1 MLSHRSWLRR
11 KDDKVQINTLVYAMG
26 GNTND
31 LLKSFQ
37 ISERD
42 MVYGNVVEQFA
53 SHFVGRSN
61 TIFER
66 ARFNKRIQGEKESVI
81 DFVEDLYKLAETCQ
95 FGTLKDE
102 LIRDRIVVGIQNAN
116 LSQRLMQDDKLT
128 LEKAIRE
135 RQRKWADW
143 SRKNKSTNGND
154 TTQKSKLKWNQNRS
168 PDQHSRK
175 KNRQCSRCG
184 RSTIHKREDCP
195 ANNKTCLKCNKQ
207 GHFAAVCRSNSS
219 AKIQSVDDNSTD
231 SPGDF
236 FLGTISD
243 IENERKWAIDLLLG
257 KSTVKFKIDTGADVT
272 VIPESGFMQT
282 GITRMQ
288 STNKELFG
296 PNQAKLSVKGKIR
309 ATLRTATS
317 KTTEQDIYIV
327 KKLKEPLLGRPAI
340 NALDLIATVEA
351 IQSNAASDMEEEIK
365 APYPNLFKGL
375 GELDGEYNIKLKP
388 GAIPFALTKP
398 RRIPLTMTKKVHDE
412 LTRMEKLGVISKV
425 NIPTDWCAGMV
436 VVPKAD
442 GKIRICVDFTKLN
455 EWVLREIYPLPKMR
469 KSFGRN
475 KRIKIFFEARLMP
488 FGIKSAPEHFQKRMK
503 QLLEKQ
509 DGQVSIIDDVLIHGK
524 TKNEHDSRLKAVL
537 KKFDNAGVTLNPEKC
552 EFAKKMVK
560 FAGNIV
566 SEDGIQ
572 VDPEKIEA
580 VQGMEVPQNWGG
592 AQQKAFE
599 EMKTELSSVPV
610 LAYYDPTKRTVLAAD
625 ASSYGIGAVL
635 WQLNKKGEKKPVAY
649 ASRSMTTTE
658 ERYAQIEKEA
668 LATTWACEKFND
680 YLLGMDFV
688 IETDHKPLV
697 PLLGSKILDQLPPRI
712 QRFKMRLMKYSF
724 TIRHIPGKELVVAD
738 ALSRAPNMKQPT
750 KSDNNLS
757 EDLNIYVAQ
766 IVQNIPASER
776 RLEEIRRHQQ
786 EDPVCTKLVEF
797 CSEGWPDRNR
807 ITSTL
812 LPYYFER
819 ATIKMQKGMLMK
831 DSRLII
837 PSSLR
842 LDILEKIHAG
852 HQGIRKCRE
861 RARESVWWPG
871 LSKHIENMVTD
882 CSICCKYR
890 ENHAEPLLTTCFPQ
904 RPWQKVATDLFEHS
918 GKNYV
923 LVVDYYSR
931 YFEIAP
937 LKKSTT
943 AEDVIN
949 HMKSIFSR
957 HGIPETVVTDNGPQY
972 AAAIFSKFAE
982 EWGFTHLTS
991 SPRYP
996 QSNGEAER
1004 AVKTAKNL
1012 IIKSEDPYSGLLA
1025 YRSSP
1030 LQNGYSPAELLMG
1043 RKLRSNLPVISEKL
1057 TQKLADTAKLRRDE
1071 ESYKRRQAEN
1081 FNCRH
1086 RASVLP
1092 DLSPDEKVWVK
1103 DIKSPAVV
1111 VGKTDKPRSYIVRT
1125 EQSVLRRNRKHLI
1138 PDPENLREN
1147 SELSE
1152 RKLSF
1157 SDKNEVNE
1165 SSSSLD
1171 NEQESKPRKTAAE
1184 RNTHEKVGGTHT
1196 VSSSKRDTLAA
1207 TTRNLFG
1214 PGEGANQ
1221 RNLSTQGQPYNQSN
1235 EQHR

>member
-1 MLSHRSWLRR
+1 MAFQTQIPLPEKLESKKPEDWKRWIERFECYRIAAGLDE

-42 MVYGNVVEQFA
+42 MVCGNVVEQFV

-66 ARFNKRIQGEKESVI
+66 AWFNKRIQGEKESVI

-102 LIRDRIVVGIQNAN
+102 LIQDRLVVGIQNAN

-135 RQRKWADW
+135 VKSSELVKHHHDILKGDSENGLIGRVRTNQRK
-143 SRKNKSTNGND
+143 
-154 TTQKSKLKWNQNRS
+154 
-168 PDQHSRK
+168 
-175 KNRQCSRCG
+175 
-184 RSTIHKREDCP
+184 
-195 ANNKTCLKCNKQ
+195 
-207 GHFAAVCRSNSS
+207 
-219 AKIQSVDDNSTD
+219 
-231 SPGDF
+231 
-236 FLGTISD
+236 
-243 IENERKWAIDLLLG
+243 G

-272 VIPESGFMQT
+272 VIPEPVFMQT
-282 GITRMQ
+282 GITQVQ

-327 KKLKEPLLGRPAI
+327 KNLKEPLLGRPAI
-340 NALDLIATVEA
+340 NALDLIVTVEA
-351 IQSNAASDMEEEIK
+351 IQSNDASDMEEEIK
-365 APYPNLFKGL
+365 VTYPNLFKGL
-375 GELDGEYNIKLKP
+375 GELDGECNIKLKP
-388 GAIPFALTKP
+388 GAIPFALTTP
-398 RRIPLTMTKKVHDE
+398 RRIPLTMTKKVRDE

-455 EWVLREIYPLPKMR
+455 EWVLREIYPLPKIESLLAEIR
-469 KSFGRN
+469 GSKYFSKLDCNSGFWQEKLEQNSRLLTTFITPFGRFCFN
-475 KRIKIFFEARLMP
+475 RMP

-509 DGQVSIIDDVLIHGK
+509 DGQVSIIDDVLVNGK

-537 KKFDNAGVTLNPEKC
+537 KKFDNAGITLNPEKC

-580 VQGMEVPQNWGG
+580 VQGMEVPQNVSDVRRFLGMVNQLGKFIPNLSEKTKPIRDLLSTKNEFQWGG

-599 EMKTELSSVPV
+599 DMKTELSSVPV

-625 ASSYGIGAVL
+625 ASSYSIGAVL

-680 YLLGMDFV
+680 YILGMDFV

-712 QRFKMRLMKYSF
+712 QRFEMRLLKYSF
-724 TIRHIPGKELVVAD
+724 TIRHTPGKELVVAD
-738 ALSRAPNMKQPT
+738 ALSRAPIMKQPT

-757 EDLNIYVAQ
+757 QDLNICVAQ

-776 RLEEIRRHQQ
+776 RLEGIRRHQQ

-812 LPYYFER
+812 FPYYFER
-819 ATIKMQKGMLMK
+819 ATITMQKGMLMK

-861 RARESVWWPG
+861 RAKESVWWPG

-904 RPWQKVATDLFEHS
+904 RRWQKVATDLFEHS

-931 YFEIAP
+931 YFQIVP

-957 HGIPETVVTDNGPQY
+957 HGIPETVVSDNGPH
-972 AAAIFSKFAE
+972 
-982 EWGFTHLTS
+982 G
-991 SPRYP
+991 PRYP

-1057 TQKLADTAKLRRDE
+1057 TPKLADTAKLRRDE

-1125 EQSVLRRNRKHLI
+1125 EQSILRRNRKHLI

-1147 SELSE
+1147 IELNE

-1157 SDKNEVNE
+1157 SDKKEVNE

-1171 NEQESKPRKTAAE
+1171 NEQDSKVISRYLKEVVENGEYFTGWIDGETNLNEFYKIRSCWIDIFQASF
-1184 RNTHEKVGGTHT
+1184 VC
-1196 VSSSKRDTLAA
+1196 A
-1207 TTRNLFG
+1207 TRFG
-1214 PGEGANQ
+1214 KAIWK
-1221 RNLSTQGQPYNQSN
+1221 
-1235 EQHR
+1235 